1 MPAKLRRTRT
11 KRTRKMRGGNEEV
24 MNSSST
30 TTVQPVITEQ
40 PVVASA
46 QPVVASAQ
54 PVVASAQ
61 PTLTEKAKNVSK
73 NAVNFIK
80 GWFGV
85 GTQSAGRKRRKN
97 RRKTVR
103 KH

>member
-30 TTVQPVITEQ
+30 TTVQPV
-40 PVVASA
+40 VASA
-46 QPVVASAQ
+46 QPVVAST
-54 PVVASAQ
+54 Q
-61 PTLTEKAKNVSK
+61 PTLTEHVASIGEKAKNVSK
-73 NAVNFIK
+73 TAVNFIK

>member
-1 MPAKLRRTRT
+1 MPAKLRRT

-24 MNSSST
+24 MT

-40 PVVASA
+40 PVVTNSS
-46 QPVVASAQ
+46 VMSV
-54 PVVASAQ
+54 SAQ
-61 PTLTEKAKNVSK
+61 PTLTENITSKAK

-85 GTQSAGRKRRKN
+85 GTQSAGGKRRKN

-103 KH
+103 RH

>member
-1 MPAKLRRTRT
+1 
-11 KRTRKMRGGNEEV
+11 MRGGNEEV
-24 MNSSST
+24 VNSSST

-46 QPVVASAQ
+46 QPVVPST
-54 PVVASAQ
+54 Q
-61 PTLTEKAKNVSK
+61 PTLTEKAKNVGR
-73 NAVNFIK
+73 NAVDFIK